1 MPQGLPVTGHCVPS
15 VEQLRVQPFVP
26 RHFPQTARAG
36 NRRFRLLSALRAH
49 TKTPYR
55 THLYRKTLRV
65 LKRPGRPGPPLPQPE
80 VVCATVTVGLNLSH
94 ASWNDAGFFLSI
106 VKEE

>member
-1 MPQGLPVTGHCVPS
+1 MH
-15 VEQLRVQPFVP
+15 PFVP
-26 RHFPQTARAG
+26 LHFPQM
-36 NRRFRLLSALRAH
+36 
-49 TKTPYR
+49 
-55 THLYRKTLRV
+55 
-65 LKRPGRPGPPLPQPE
+65 PLPQPE